1 MFYNCSFYIMAFI
14 SDLEIT
20 KLQDILSTRKGA
32 YEIIE
37 ILPMLWDYW
46 NFARLLTEGCEH

>member
-1 MFYNCSFYIMAFI
+1 
-14 SDLEIT
+14 
-20 KLQDILSTRKGA
+20 LQDILSTRKGA